1 MIVLNNSLSITDEVF
16 SLIVCNEVLYL
27 KSFSEYLKENKEK
40 VIKFFQT
47 MDKMFDDYLGIKV
60 DGTKETALKEINE
73 ALIGEL
79 DNSHKHYVIENIEKE
94 IIGYFYLYD
103 YKENYKRCNISIGL
117 VDKYRGKEYTKEIVK
132 IICDEMFKQ
141 GIIRIGAE
149 IETTNISSLRCMS
162 KLGFKKEGIL
172 RNQYGENINC
182 IVFSMI
188 KEDWINKKK

>member
-1 MIVLNNSLSITDEVF
+1 MIVLNNSLYSNSEIF
-16 SLIVCNEVLYL
+16 SLIIGNEILYL
-27 KSFSEYLKENKEK
+27 KSFSEYFKENKEK

-47 MDKMFDDYLGIKV
+47 MDKMFYDYLGITV
-60 DGTKETALKEINE
+60 DGTEETALKEINE

-79 DNSHKHYVIENIEKE
+79 DNSHKHYVIETIEKE

-103 YKENYKRCNISIGL
+103 YKEHYKRCNISIGL
-117 VDKYRGKEYTKEIVK
+117 IDKYRGKGYTKEIVK